1 MIDTPFAYVLRHRG
15 RLARI
20 AGCGLG
26 VVLAPLSAGRFI
38 ASAVDAAYAEAL
50 AASLAWIGALLATGA
65 VGVWS
70 LLRMLRLAADAS
82 ADVQLALTRDV
93 VRHSLDEAVQ
103 TGQVARSG
111 AELVQHVPV
120 LVDTLA
126 LMLRTAPTGL
136 FALGA
141 AVGLATIS
149 WPLLALVVPW
159 LALATFLLVVL
170 VYRDT
175 RNQTALAHAAEA
187 SYGEMSRAIQ
197 GVRDLMAFGA
207 AGPKGYAMAR
217 VRERIDATNR
227 NLLRQSDQNAIGT
240 AAVNAAATW
249 LPALTALGFVPL
261 LVRRGLTP
269 GEIVGAFTYLLAG
282 LSAATVFVTTMA
294 SYVVVLRVQHGR
306 LLESAERQ
314 ASASDLLT
322 LPPVSSPDIA
332 VRDLSFSYGAS
343 ATPIV
348 EGLRLDLPFGDHLAV
363 VGSSGI
369 GKSTL
374 AALLGG
380 VLAPSHGA
388 VEIGGAPLH
397 RRSDRSE
404 LVAMVP
410 QESYVFA
417 GSLRDNLTYLRPA
430 ATDQQILAAAQAV
443 GLERVLDR
451 LGGLDAEIDLSKSG
465 LSAGERQLVTLAR
478 AHLSARPIVIL
489 DEATCHLDPAAEE
502 RAERAFMETGATL
515 IVVAHRMSATLR
527 AQRVLVMATDGVV
540 VGSHDDSLRSH
551 PLYADLH
558 AFWSPAPQT
567 SSG

>member
-50 AASLAWIGALLATGA
+50 AESLAWIGALLATGA

-93 VRHSLDEAVQ
+93 VRHSLGEAMQ
-103 TGQVARSG
+103 TGQVVRSG

-126 LMLRTAPTGL
+126 LMLRTAPSGL

-159 LALATFLLVVL
+159 LALAMFLLVAL
-170 VYRDT
+170 VSRDT

-217 VRERIDATNR
+217 VRERIDLTNR

-282 LSAATVFVTTMA
+282 LSAATMFVTKMA
-294 SYVVVLRVQHGR
+294 SYIVVLRVQHGR
-306 LLESAERQ
+306 LLKSAERQ
-314 ASASDLLT
+314 ASTPDLLT
-322 LPPVSSPDIA
+322 LPLVSSPDIA

-380 VLAPSHGA
+380 VLAPSRGA

-417 GSLRDNLTYLRPA
+417 GSLRDNLTYLKPA

-465 LSAGERQLVTLAR
+465 MSAGERQLVTLAR

-527 AQRVLVMATDGVV
+527 AQRVLVMANDGVV
-540 VGSHDDSLRSH
+540 VGRHDDLLQSH

-558 AFWSPAPQT
+558 AFWSPGAQA
-567 SSG
+567 SAG

>member
-50 AASLAWIGALLATGA
+50 AESLAWIGALLATGA

-93 VRHSLDEAVQ
+93 VRHSLGEAMQ
-103 TGQVARSG
+103 TGQVVRSG

-159 LALATFLLVVL
+159 LALAMFLLVAL

-187 SYGEMSRAIQ
+187 SYGEMSCAIQ

-282 LSAATVFVTTMA
+282 LSAATMFVTKMA
-294 SYVVVLRVQHGR
+294 SYIVVLRVQHGR
-306 LLESAERQ
+306 LLKSAERQ
-314 ASASDLLT
+314 ASTPDLLT
-322 LPPVSSPDIA
+322 LPLVSSPDIA

-343 ATPIV
+343 PRPSWKVCVLICRSAITSPSSV
-348 EGLRLDLPFGDHLAV
+348 PAASANRPWRRCWAAYWRRVAV
-363 VGSSGI
+363 PWR
-369 GKSTL
+369 L
-374 AALLGG
+374 AA
-380 VLAPSHGA
+380 
-388 VEIGGAPLH
+388 H
-397 RRSDRSE
+397 RCI
-404 LVAMVP
+404 VA
-410 QESYVFA
+410 
-417 GSLRDNLTYLRPA
+417 RIA
-430 ATDQQILAAAQAV
+430 ANWW
-443 GLERVLDR
+443 RWCR
-451 LGGLDAEIDLSKSG
+451 
-465 LSAGERQLVTLAR
+465 RR
-478 AHLSARPIVIL
+478 
-489 DEATCHLDPAAEE
+489 ATCSLVPY
-502 RAERAFMETGATL
+502 AT
-515 IVVAHRMSATLR
+515 I
-527 AQRVLVMATDGVV
+527 
-540 VGSHDDSLRSH
+540 
-551 PLYADLH
+551 
-558 AFWSPAPQT
+558 SPT
-567 SSG
+567 

>member
-20 AGCGLG
+20 AGCSLG

-50 AASLAWIGALLATGA
+50 AESLAWIGALLATGA

-126 LMLRTAPTGL
+126 LMLRTAPSGL

-159 LALATFLLVVL
+159 LALAMFLLVAL

-217 VRERIDATNR
+217 VRERIDLTNR

-282 LSAATVFVTTMA
+282 LSAATSFVTTMA
-294 SYVVVLRVQHGR
+294 SYIVVLRVQHGR
-306 LLESAERQ
+306 LLESAERP
-314 ASASDLLT
+314 ASTPDLLT

-348 EGLRLDLPFGDHLAV
+348 EGLRLDLPFGDHLAI

-374 AALLGG
+374 ATLLGG
-380 VLAPSHGA
+380 VLAPNRGA

-451 LGGLDAEIDLSKSG
+451 LGGLDAAIDLSKSG
-465 LSAGERQLVTLAR
+465 MSAGERQLVTLAR

-540 VGSHDDSLRSH
+540 VGSHDDLLSSH

-558 AFWSPAPQT
+558 AFWSPGSQA
-567 SSG
+567 SAG

>member
-1 MIDTPFAYVLRHRG
+1 MDCGFVGDRRG
-15 RLARI
+15 RGLVSAANVALGGGCLRRCSTRPHSRCRPPLARQSRTHG
-20 AGCGLG
+20 AG
-26 VVLAPLSAGRFI
+26 
-38 ASAVDAAYAEAL
+38 
-50 AASLAWIGALLATGA
+50 GAI
-65 VGVWS
+65 
-70 LLRMLRLAADAS
+70 R
-82 ADVQLALTRDV
+82 
-93 VRHSLDEAVQ
+93 
-103 TGQVARSG
+103 
-111 AELVQHVPV
+111 
-120 LVDTLA
+120 
-126 LMLRTAPTGL
+126 
-136 FALGA
+136 
-141 AVGLATIS
+141 
-149 WPLLALVVPW
+149 
-159 LALATFLLVVL
+159 
-170 VYRDT
+170 
-175 RNQTALAHAAEA
+175 
-187 SYGEMSRAIQ
+187 
-197 GVRDLMAFGA
+197 
-207 AGPKGYAMAR
+207 GPKGYAMAR

-282 LSAATVFVTTMA
+282 LSAATRFVTTMA
-294 SYVVVLRVQHGR
+294 SYIVVLRVQHGR

-314 ASASDLLT
+314 ASTPDLLT
-322 LPPVSSPDIA
+322 LPPVSSPDLA
-332 VRDLSFSYGAS
+332 VRDLAFSYGAS

-348 EGLRLDLPFGDHLAV
+348 EGLRLDLPFGDHLAI

-380 VLAPSHGA
+380 VLAPNRGA

-540 VGSHDDSLRSH
+540 VGSHDDLLSSH

-558 AFWSPAPQT
+558 AFWSPGPQA
-567 SSG
+567 SAG

>member
-15 RLARI
+15 RLVRI

-26 VVLAPLSAGRFI
+26 VALAPLSAGRFI

-50 AASLAWIGALLATGA
+50 VESLAWIGALLATSA

-93 VRHSLDEAVQ
+93 VRHSLGEAMQ
-103 TGQVARSG
+103 TGQVVRSG

-126 LMLRTAPTGL
+126 LMLRTAPSGL

-159 LALATFLLVVL
+159 LALAMFLLVAL

-217 VRERIDATNR
+217 VRECIDLTNR

-282 LSAATVFVTTMA
+282 LSAATMFVTKMA
-294 SYVVVLRVQHGR
+294 SYIVVLRVQHGR
-306 LLESAERQ
+306 LLKSAERQ
-314 ASASDLLT
+314 ASTPDLLT
-322 LPPVSSPDIA
+322 LPLVSSPDIA

-380 VLAPSHGA
+380 VLAPSRGA

-465 LSAGERQLVTLAR
+465 MSAGERQLVTLAR

-540 VGSHDDSLRSH
+540 VGSHDDLLSSH

-558 AFWSPAPQT
+558 AFWSPGSQA
-567 SSG
+567 SAG